1 VRLGAVP
8 ADEYTD
14 LELDGTL
21 RAIEPW
27 WDLLVEG
34 LDQQPVGQLRAEQLT
49 LAGGD
54 VATAVRALRRRLGDP
69 AARAEAVGFVGASLE
84 LLTEAGRAFAAA
96 GAYRPGH
103 GQVAGLFRSGGGV
116 PKLPVDEVE
125 VGPRGLEGDVQRT
138 KRHHGRPWQA
148 LCLWS
153 AEVVARLAAEG
164 HPIAPGAAGENISIS
179 GLRWPDVRPGTRLL
193 IGTDVVVEVAPYA
206 LPCSKNA
213 RWFLGG
219 DFERMGHARE
229 PGVSRGYASVLHG
242 GTLRAGDPVVL
253 EPRL

>member
-1 VRLGAVP
+1 VRLRSVS
-8 ADEYTD
+8 ADEYDD
-14 LELDGTL
+14 LELIGTL
-21 RAIEPW
+21 RTIEPW
-27 WDLLVEG
+27 WELLVEG
-34 LDQQPVGQLRAEQLT
+34 LDEAPVAHLRARQLE
-49 LAGGD
+49 LAAGD
-54 VATAVRALRRRLGDP
+54 LATTVDELRRRLDDP
-69 AARAEAVGFVGASLE
+69 AARAEAVRFVGASLD
-84 LLTEAGRAFAAA
+84 LLAEAGRAFAAA
-96 GAYRPGH
+96 GAYRRGQ
-103 GQVAGLFRSGGGV
+103 GQVSGLFRSGGGV
-116 PKLPVDEVE
+116 PKLPVEEVE

-164 HPIAPGAAGENISIS
+164 HPIVAGAAGENISVS
-179 GLRWPDVRPGTRLL
+179 GIHWPDVRPGTRLL

-229 PGVSRGYASVLHG
+229 AGISRGYASVLHG
-242 GTLRAGDPVVL
+242 GTLCVGDPVVL